1 MAARARPARSGFTLL
16 EVVVAVAILA
26 LTLGAVMRVFS
37 ASLRGLAAAERH
49 TVAALHAQSKLAE
62 IGVEEPLA
70 AGDASGAFERGYRWR
85 SQVRDYSEPDLD
97 TAAGSGMRAYEV
109 TVSVTWEGGGEV
121 TLSTLRLAP
130 MPRSGGR
137 E

>member
-1 MAARARPARSGFTLL
+1 MAARARHARSGFTLL

-49 TVAALHAQSKLAE
+49 TVATLHAQSKLAE

-70 AGDASGAFERGYRWR
+70 AGEASGVFERGYRWR
-85 SQVRDYSEPDLD
+85 SEVRDYAEPGLD
-97 TAAGSGMRAYEV
+97 TAAGSGLRAYEV
-109 TVSVTWEGGGEV
+109 TVSVTWGDGGEV

-130 MPRSGGR
+130 VPRSGGR